1 MVDKV
6 SGLASAPMRVEAFIE
21 AQEPNAAAIPIN
33 TIPIKPGKNTPFSI
47 FGKWSPESP
56 MKTFTNPPAAPQ
68 TTMIQTIQRCI
79 SEFILESPLAMGGK
93 ST

>member
-1 MVDKV
+1 MVDNV
-6 SGLASAPMRVEAFIE
+6 SGRASAPMSIAAFIE

-56 MKTFTNPPAAPQ
+56 IKTFTNPPAAPQ
-68 TTMIQTIQRCI
+68 ATMIQIIQRCMPGLI
-79 SEFILESPLAMGGK
+79 FESPFSIG
-93 ST
+93 